1 MGFLSRYRHGS
12 AVVFTNIIISRM
24 GESGDVSQPGGS
36 VVSGPAIRKN
46 GEKLVNL
53 IGFDEPV
60 NVKLLDVIEVGR

>member
-36 VVSGPAIRKN
+36 VVSGPAIFK
-46 GEKLVNL
+46 GKEKFVNL
-53 IGFDEPV
+53 IGFAKPV
-60 NVKLLDVIEVGR
+60 NVKHLKVIEVGR